1 MSEKPNLTP
10 EQLSVLLKIVA
21 RRTGRDPINLRQE
34 LSTEGADG
42 LLGALGA
49 DREKLQALM
58 SNRQEM
64 EALLSS
70 PQVQAMLRELLG
82 KG

>member
-1 MSEKPNLTP
+1 MNEKPRLTP

-21 RRTGRDPINLRQE
+21 KRTGRDPINLRNE
-34 LSTEGADG
+34 LNTGGADG
-42 LLGALGA
+42 LIGALGA

-58 SNRQEM
+58 NNRQEL

-82 KG
+82 QG